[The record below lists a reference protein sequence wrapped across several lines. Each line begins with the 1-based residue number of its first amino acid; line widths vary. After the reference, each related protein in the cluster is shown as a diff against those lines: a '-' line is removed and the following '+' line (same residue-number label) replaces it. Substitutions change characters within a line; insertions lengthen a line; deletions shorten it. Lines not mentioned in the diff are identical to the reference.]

1 MSDLALVPDK
11 PPTAKESLRMSLENV
26 IPLINQKTD
35 FANIKGK
42 IEPTRDLILKLIDPF
57 MLSFDT
63 DLKEKE
69 RIGDVTY
76 YTFKAEVRGQDGRT
90 VTGWG
95 KCGTDEV
102 NEERA
107 EHDAMTKAETRA
119 LKRAIEAKA
128 GYGMVNQL
136 ITHFFGGF
144 ESKAEPRNVTPP
156 KNTPETTDERKVM
169 LKRLAALGDYLTDEE
184 KAQMRAD
191 VVGMSG
197 EALKRYVELWEAKLH
212 RDKGAGVPDEQVAF

>member
-1 MSDLALVPDK
+1 MGDLTLVPDR
-11 PPTAKESLRMSLENV
+11 PLTAKESLRMSLENV
-26 IPLINQKTD
+26 APLINPKTD
-35 FANIKGK
+35 FASIKGK

-57 MLSFDT
+57 LLSFDT

-69 RIGDVTY
+69 VREGITY

-102 NEERA
+102 NGERA

-128 GYGMVNQL
+128 GFGMVNQL
-136 ITHFFGGF
+136 IVHFFGVF
-144 ESKAEPRNVTPP
+144 EDKGGARDVTPAKEP
-156 KNTPETTDERKVM
+156 QSEARKQLLDRLATLGPFLTEDEKNTMRNDVKLLDT
-169 LKRLAALGDYLTDEE
+169 AAL
-184 KAQMRAD
+184 AN
-191 VVGMSG
+191 
-197 EALKRYVELWEAKLH
+197 YVQGWEARLH
-212 RDKGAGVPDEQVAF
+212 TKGAL

>member
-1 MSDLALVPDK
+1 MSDLALIPDK

-26 IPLINQKTD
+26 APLINPKTD
-35 FANIKGK
+35 FASIKGK

-69 RIGDVTY
+69 KVEGITY

-102 NEERA
+102 SGERA
-107 EHDAMTKAETRA
+107 EHDALTKAETRA

-128 GYGMVNQL
+128 GFGMVNQL
-136 ITHFFGGF
+136 ILHFFGGYQ
-144 ESKAEPRNVTPP
+144 EPKNVTP
-156 KNTPETTDERKVM
+156 NDDGRKEI
-169 LKRLAALGDYLTDEE
+169 LARFSALSEYLTDDE
-184 KAQMRAD
+184 KAIIKKTTPTLNGAEL
-191 VVGMSG
+191 
-197 EALKRYVELWEAKLH
+197 EAYVARWEKKLH
-212 RDKGAGVPDEQVAF
+212 VGSGAGVPDEKIPL

>member
-1 MSDLALVPDK
+1 MGDLTLVPDK
-11 PPTAKESLRMSLENV
+11 PMTAKESLRMSLENV
-26 IPLINQKTD
+26 APLINPKTD
-35 FANIKGK
+35 FASIKGK

-57 MLSFDT
+57 SLSFDT
-63 DLKEKE
+63 DLVKEE
-69 RIGDVTY
+69 TVDGTRY
-76 YTFKAEVRGQDGRT
+76 YTMKAKVTGPDGRT

-102 NEERA
+102 SGGERA
-107 EHDAMTKAETRA
+107 DHDALTKAETRA

-136 ITHFFGGF
+136 IVRFFGGY
-144 ESKAEPRNVTPP
+144 EEPRDVTPA
-156 KNTPETTDERKVM
+156 KNTPETTGQRREL
-169 LKRLAALGDYLTDEE
+169 LKRLAVLGPFVSDEE

-197 EALKRYVELWEAKLH
+197 EALERYVAAWEERLH
-212 RDKGAGVPDEQVAF
+212 KKGAF